1 MHPGTVEQARTLA
14 VERWARLHTFD
25 LELSQWDEFFRTNH
39 VCDVLEAI
47 ALTKKTHS
55 KDPAVIYSHFE
66 KMMAHLTKKR
76 YGAA

>member
-1 MHPGTVEQARTLA
+1 MMPGTVTQARDLA
-14 VERWARLHTFD
+14 QQRWAQLHTFD
-25 LELSQWDEFFRTNH
+25 LEESQWDEFFRTNH

-66 KMMAHLTKKR
+66 RMMAHLTKKR